1 MEKKSYDD
9 QLLNDQNEKTAILKV
24 EKKQRRNDS
33 IGWVIGALLVT
44 FFTILAIGR
53 ITLIGQF
60 IDDVLFTFAFG
71 WFKYLMYFVCL
82 VLGLTIFIG
91 VRIRLKSR
99 VIWMVVT
106 FIILSCWLVSSILL
120 IYQYA
125 NEQMAYFD
133 KTVFLDVV
141 KNYLQRWQD
150 ASIFNPNPNH
160 PITFV
165 GFNGAWITLC
175 AGGGMIGDL
184 LAGIASYTT
193 IFGSLILCLS
203 VFLLWGSWVT
213 TGTAIG
219 MFLPKNERQQQGV
232 RVLRLSANRR
242 QKQNIYQ
249 NFNIPDEEL
258 FSVRQVMHTTEASDI
273 TIQMP
278 SYTALHDQHL
288 IDDLI
293 ADDFVGK
300 KKMKQNYVCFDNQT
314 SSTPELRK
322 EPFNAKEPFNDYH
335 SGPSQSPHSSQLP
348 HRSRMQLT
356 PDQYIQPRNRRSN
369 NTLNKKLDDL
379 PVYGSSYGKDI
390 NIDVAR
396 DKLNS
401 ATDIT
406 PFEKINRGSNSTTL
420 KQTSFYDEQ
429 LPTEEFNPTPSEQ
442 FETVDINEGIYHRQ
456 SNSEYHHP
464 LEPYQDEYYSNYE
477 PPLMDQQHFDMP
489 YQPSHRVMKPK
500 SIEIN
505 KKNSQTISRR
515 NTFNNPHYK
524 LPNLGLLSPK
534 EDNRRNNE
542 RNKLAAQ
549 KKAVKINQVFQQ
561 FNIAASVQ
569 GINIGPTITKF
580 EVQMQPGVKV
590 NKIMHLE
597 NDLKYA
603 LATQNVRIEA
613 PIQGKSAVGIEIANE
628 ISNKVTLREIM
639 ERLPLEKQDHKLL
652 VGIGRS
658 VNGEIIFVELDKMPH
673 LLVAGSTGSGKSV
686 CINTILSSL
695 ILRTKPSEVKLLL
708 IDPKQVELVVYN
720 NLPHLLAPVITDT
733 KLANSAL
740 KKIIAEMERR
750 YSMLSERGVRNIE
763 SFNKKVTAK
772 DRLPYIVVII
782 DELADLMMTAG
793 KDIEDSIMRITQL
806 ARAAGIHMVIAT
818 QRPSTDVI
826 TGVIKT
832 NIPSRISFSVT
843 SAIDSRTILDQGGAE
858 KLIGYGDM
866 LYAPAGQ
873 NIPTRAQGAFISDD
887 EIQRLVEF
895 CRAQQEPDYDE
906 EFLNIE
912 INSETGSSNEND
924 NIDSLYQEVKR
935 FVILNQKASTSLIQ
949 RKFSIGYNRASRL
962 IDALEENG
970 IIGPQNGAKPRDVY
984 VQNIDL
990 DDNPFNDGGYW

>member
-1 MEKKSYDD
+1 MKKKSYDD
-9 QLLNDQNEKTAILKV
+9 HLLNDQNENTAILKV
-24 EKKQRRNDS
+24 EKKHRRNDS
-33 IGWVIGALLVT
+33 VGWGIGALLLT
-44 FFTILAIGR
+44 FFTILAVGR

-60 IDDVLFTFAFG
+60 LDDVLFTFAFG
-71 WFKYLMYFVCL
+71 WFKYLLYLVCL
-82 VLGLTIFIG
+82 VLGVTIFIG
-91 VRIRLKSR
+91 VRIKLKRR
-99 VIWMVVT
+99 VFWMIIT

-125 NEQMAYFD
+125 NGQIAFFN
-133 KTVFLDVV
+133 KTVFLKVIN
-141 KNYLQRWQD
+141 NYFEHWQD
-150 ASIFNPNPNH
+150 ASVFNSNPNH
-160 PITFV
+160 PISFI
-165 GFNGAWITLC
+165 GFNGAWITLY
-175 AGGGMIGDL
+175 AGGGIIGNF
-184 LAGIASYTT
+184 LAGIFSYTT
-193 IFGSLILCLS
+193 IFGSLIFCLLA
-203 VFLLWGSWVT
+203 FLLWSSWVT
-213 TGTAIG
+213 TGTMLG
-219 MFLPKNERQQQGV
+219 LFLSKSPRQKHGL
-232 RVLRLSANRR
+232 RVSRLSANRR

-249 NFNIPDEEL
+249 SFNIPDEEL
-258 FSVRQVMHTTEASDI
+258 FSARQVMHTTEVSDI

-278 SYTALHDQHL
+278 SYTALHDQRL

-293 ADDFVGK
+293 NDDFVGK
-300 KKMKQNYVCFDNQT
+300 KQSRQNYVRFDEEEAMQAGLKSDKFNNYSPASPPPQ
-314 SSTPELRK
+314 SKKQSMPE
-322 EPFNAKEPFNDYH
+322 
-335 SGPSQSPHSSQLP
+335 
-348 HRSRMQLT
+348 
-356 PDQYIQPRNRRSN
+356 QYIQPRNRQQN
-369 NTLNKKLDDL
+369 NYFNKNIEDL
-379 PVYGSSYGKDI
+379 PVYSSTYGKDI

-401 ATDIT
+401 ETNIT
-406 PFEKINRGSNSTTL
+406 PFGKINRNL
-420 KQTSFYDEQ
+420 NPNQVKQTSFYDDQVQ
-429 LPTEEFNPTPSEQ
+429 LENFSTSSSQDYEEYDSSSGN
-442 FETVDINEGIYHRQ
+442 DDGIYHRQ
-456 SNSEYHHP
+456 SNQPIFNEAESYQSEYYP
-464 LEPYQDEYYSNYE
+464 PYEKPVMNRNNFGM
-477 PPLMDQQHFDMP
+477 PGQQRRGP
-489 YQPSHRVMKPK
+489 KPK
-500 SIEIN
+500 TIEVN
-505 KKNSQTISRR
+505 KKINQAAPRR
-515 NTFNNPHYK
+515 NSYNNPHYK
-524 LPNLGLLSPK
+524 LPNLGLLQPK
-534 EDNRRNNE
+534 TDNRRNNE
-542 RNKLAAQ
+542 RNKVAAQ
-549 KKAVKINQVFQQ
+549 NKAVKINEVFHQ

-569 GINIGPTITKF
+569 GVNIGPTITKF

-590 NKIMHLE
+590 NKIMNLE

-639 ERLPLEKQDHKLL
+639 ERVPLEKQNKKLL

-695 ILRTKPSEVKLLL
+695 LLRTKPSEVKLLL
-708 IDPKQVELVVYN
+708 IDPKQVELAVYN
-720 NLPHLLAPVITDT
+720 NLPHLLAPVISDT
-733 KLANSAL
+733 KFANAAL

-750 YSMLSERGVRNIE
+750 YSILSERGVRNIE
-763 SFNKKVTAK
+763 TFNNKVSPK
-772 DRLPYIVVII
+772 ERLPYIVVVI

-806 ARAAGIHMVIAT
+806 ARAAGIHMIIAT

-832 NIPSRISFSVT
+832 NIPSRISFSVA
-843 SAIDSRTILDQGGAE
+843 SGIDSRTILDQGGAE

-895 CRAQQEPDYDE
+895 CHAQQEPDFDE

-912 INSETGSSNEND
+912 QTNDQGGGNEGEDIDPMYSE
-924 NIDSLYQEVKR
+924 IKR

-984 VQNIDL
+984 IQNIDL
-990 DDNPFNDGGYW
+990 DDNDFNNGGRW

>member
-1 MEKKSYDD
+1 MEKND
-9 QLLNDQNEKTAILKV
+9 QLINDQNEKTAILKV
-24 EKKQRRNDS
+24 KKKQRRNDS
-33 IGWVIGALLVT
+33 IGSVIGALLVM
-44 FFTILAIGR
+44 FFTILAVGR

-71 WFKYLMYFVCL
+71 WFKYLMYLVCL
-82 VLGLTIFIG
+82 ILGITIFIG
-91 VRIRLKSR
+91 VRICLKAR
-99 VIWMVVT
+99 VICMVIT
-106 FIILSCWLVSSILL
+106 FIILSCWLVSSVLL

-125 NEQMAYFD
+125 IGQMAYFHLG
-133 KTVFLDVV
+133 VFLNVMN
-141 KNYLQRWQD
+141 NYLERWQD
-150 ASIFNPNPNH
+150 ASIFTSNPTH
-160 PITFV
+160 LIIFV
-165 GFNGAWITLC
+165 GFNGAWITLY
-175 AGGGMIGDL
+175 AGGGMIGNF

-203 VFLLWGSWVT
+203 VFLLWGSWVI

-219 MFLPKNERQQQGV
+219 MFLAKNERQQQGIC
-232 RVLRLSANRR
+232 VLHLSANRR

-249 NFNIPDEEL
+249 AYNIPDEEL
-258 FSVRQVMHTTEASDI
+258 FFVRQVMHTTESSDI

-300 KKMKQNYVCFDNQT
+300 KKTKQNYVRFDNK
-314 SSTPELRK
+314 TP
-322 EPFNAKEPFNDYH
+322 PDPGPIGHKEPFNDYPPLPPQAPQ
-335 SGPSQSPHSSQLP
+335 PSQPPHCVK
-348 HRSRMQLT
+348 MQLI

-369 NTLNKKLDDL
+369 NNAYLNKNIDDL
-379 PVYGSSYGKDI
+379 PVYGSPYGKNV
-390 NIDVAR
+390 NIYAAR
-396 DKLNS
+396 NKLNS

-406 PFEKINRGSNSTTL
+406 PFGKINRNDNPGPL
-420 KQTSFYDEQ
+420 KQISFYDEHF
-429 LPTEEFNPTPSEQ
+429 PTEEYDSPPLEQ
-442 FETVDINEGIYHRQ
+442 YEPIEPNAGIYHRQ
-456 SNSEYHHP
+456 SNQE
-464 LEPYQDEYYSNYE
+464 EYYPSYE
-477 PPLMDQQHFDMP
+477 PLVMNQQHFEMP
-489 YQPSHRVMKPK
+489 YQPPHRVAKPK
-500 SIEIN
+500 SIEVN
-505 KKNSQTISRR
+505 KKFSQPGPRR
-515 NTFNNPHYK
+515 SSFNNPHYK
-524 LPNLGLLSPK
+524 LPNLGLLNPK

-549 KKAVKINQVFQQ
+549 KKAVKLNQVFQK

-590 NKIMHLE
+590 NKIMNLE

-639 ERLPLEKQDHKLL
+639 ECLPLEKQECKLL
-652 VGIGRS
+652 VGIGSS

-708 IDPKQVELVVYN
+708 IDPKQVELAVYN
-720 NLPHLLAPVITDT
+720 NLPHLLASVITDT
-733 KLANSAL
+733 NLANSAL
-740 KKIIAEMERR
+740 KRIIAEMERR
-750 YSMLSERGVRNIE
+750 YSMLSEHGVRNIE
-763 SFNKKVTAK
+763 TFNKKVSEK
-772 DRLPYIVVII
+772 DRLPYVVVVIY
-782 DELADLMMTAG
+782 ELADLMMTAG

-806 ARAAGIHMVIAT
+806 AARAAGIHMVIAT

-832 NIPSRISFSVT
+832 NIPSRISFLVT

-866 LYAPAGQ
+866 LYALAGQ
-873 NIPTRAQGAFISDD
+873 NIPTRAQGAFISAD
-887 EIQRLVEF
+887 EIQRLVNFWRE
-895 CRAQQEPDYDE
+895 QQEPDYDE

-912 INSETGSSNEND
+912 INSDGGSNNESD
-924 NIDSLYQEVKR
+924 NIDSLYPEVKR

-970 IIGPQNGAKPRDVY
+970 IIGPQNGAKLRDVY

-990 DDNPFNDGGYW
+990 DDNPYSDGGYW

>member
-1 MEKKSYDD
+1 MKKKSYDD
-9 QLLNDQNEKTAILKV
+9 QLLNDHNHKTAILKV
-24 EKKQRRNDS
+24 EKKRCRNDS
-33 IGWVIGALLVT
+33 IGWLIGALLVT
-44 FFTILAIGR
+44 FFTIISLGR

-60 IDDVLFTFAFG
+60 IDDVLFTFVFG
-71 WFKYLMYFVCL
+71 WFKCLIYFLCL

-91 VRIRLKSR
+91 VRIQLKSR

-106 FIILSCWLVSSILL
+106 FIILSCWLVSGISL

-125 NEQMAYFD
+125 NGKMAYFD

-141 KNYLQRWQD
+141 NNYLQCWQD
-150 ASIFNPNPNH
+150 ASIFNPNPKH

-165 GFNGAWITLC
+165 GFNGAWITFC
-175 AGGGMIGDL
+175 AGGGMIGNL
-184 LAGIASYTT
+184 LSVIASYTT
-193 IFGSLILCLS
+193 IFGSLFFCLS
-203 VFLLWGSWVT
+203 IFLLWGSWFA

-232 RVLRLSANRR
+232 GVRILRLSANRR

-258 FSVRQVMHTTEASDI
+258 FLSRQVMHTTEASDI
-273 TIQMP
+273 TIKIP

-288 IDDLI
+288 IDYLI

-300 KKMKQNYVCFDNQT
+300 KKMKQNYVLFDNQN
-314 SSTPELRK
+314 SSTTELRK
-322 EPFNAKEPFNDYH
+322 ELFNAKEPFNTKDHFNDYH
-335 SGPSQSPHSSQLP
+335 SEPSQSPNSSQLT
-348 HRSRMQLT
+348 HSSRMQLT
-356 PDQYIQPRNRRSN
+356 PGQYIQPLNRRSN

-379 PVYGSSYGKDI
+379 PVYGSSYRQDI

-396 DKLNS
+396 NKLNS
-401 ATDIT
+401 STDIT
-406 PFEKINRGSNSTTL
+406 PFGKINRSGNSTTL

-429 LPTEEFNPTPSEQ
+429 LRTEEFNPTPSEK
-442 FETVDINEGIYHRQ
+442 FETVDINEGIYHRK
-456 SNSEYHHP
+456 SNPKYHNP
-464 LEPYQDEYYSNYE
+464 LEPYQDEYYLNYK
-477 PPLMDQQHFDMP
+477 PPLIDQQHFDMT
-489 YQPSHRVMKPK
+489 YQQPSRRVMKPN

-505 KKNSQTISRR
+505 KKNIKSISTR
-515 NTFNNPHYK
+515 NTFNNTHYK

-534 EDNRRNNE
+534 EDKSRNNE

-549 KKAVKINQVFQQ
+549 KKAVKINQFFQQ
-561 FNIAASVQ
+561 FNIAAIVQ
-569 GINIGPTITKF
+569 GINIEPTITKF

-597 NDLKYA
+597 NDLNYVLETK
-603 LATQNVRIEA
+603 NVRIEA
-613 PIQGKSAVGIEIANE
+613 HIQGKSAVVIEIANE
-628 ISNKVTLREIM
+628 ISNKITLREIM
-639 ERLPLEKQDHKLL
+639 ERLPLEKQDRKLL
-652 VGIGRS
+652 VGIGRG
-658 VNGEIIFVELDKMPH
+658 VNGETIFVELDKMPH
-673 LLVAGSTGSGKSV
+673 LLVAGSTGSEKDV
-686 CINTILSSL
+686 CISAILSSL

-708 IDPKQVELVVYN
+708 IDPKQVELAVYN

-782 DELADLMMTAG
+782 DELSDLMMTAG
-793 KDIEDSIMRITQL
+793 KYIEDSIMRITQL
-806 ARAAGIHMVIAT
+806 ACAVGIHMVIAT
-818 QRPSTDVI
+818 QRPSTEVI
-826 TGVIKT
+826 TRVIKT

-873 NIPTRAQGAFISDD
+873 NIPTRAQGAFISND

-895 CRAQQEPDYDE
+895 CRDQQ
-906 EFLNIE
+906 
-912 INSETGSSNEND
+912 
-924 NIDSLYQEVKR
+924 
-935 FVILNQKASTSLIQ
+935 
-949 RKFSIGYNRASRL
+949 
-962 IDALEENG
+962 
-970 IIGPQNGAKPRDVY
+970 
-984 VQNIDL
+984 
-990 DDNPFNDGGYW
+990 

>member
-1 MEKKSYDD
+1 MHYEKKSYDD
-9 QLLNDQNEKTAILKV
+9 QLINDKNEKTAILKV
-24 EKKQRRNDS
+24 EKKQCRNDS

-44 FFTILAIGR
+44 FFTILAVGR

-71 WFKYLMYFVCL
+71 WFKYLMYLVCL
-82 VLGLTIFIG
+82 ILGIAIFIG
-91 VRIRLKSR
+91 VRIRLKVR
-99 VIWMVVT
+99 VICMVIT
-106 FIILSCWLVSSILL
+106 FIILSCWLVSGVLL

-125 NEQMAYFD
+125 IGQMAYFHRG
-133 KTVFLDVV
+133 VFLNVMN
-141 KNYLQRWQD
+141 NYLERWQD
-150 ASIFNPNPNH
+150 ASIFTSNPTH

-165 GFNGAWITLC
+165 GFNGSWITLY
-175 AGGGMIGDL
+175 AGGGMIGNF

-193 IFGSLILCLS
+193 IFGLLILCLS
-203 VFLLWGSWVT
+203 VFLLWGSWVI

-219 MFLPKNERQQQGV
+219 MFLQKNERQQQGV
-232 RVLRLSANRR
+232 CVLCLSANRR

-249 NFNIPDEEL
+249 AYNIPDEKL
-258 FSVRQVMHTTEASDI
+258 FSARQVMHTTESSDI

-300 KKMKQNYVCFDNQT
+300 KKTKQNYVRFDNQN
-314 SSTPELRK
+314 PHG
-322 EPFNAKEPFNDYH
+322 PGPIGHKEPFNDY
-335 SGPSQSPHSSQLP
+335 PPLSPQPP
-348 HRSRMQLT
+348 HRAKMQLT

-369 NTLNKKLDDL
+369 NNAYLNKDIDDL
-379 PVYGSSYGKDI
+379 PFYGSPYGKNV
-390 NIDVAR
+390 NIDAAR
-396 DKLNS
+396 NNLNS

-406 PFEKINRGSNSTTL
+406 PFGKINRNDNPDSL
-420 KQTSFYDEQ
+420 KQTSFYVEHFI
-429 LPTEEFNPTPSEQ
+429 TEEYDSPPLEQ
-442 FETVDINEGIYHRQ
+442 YEPIEPNAGIYHRQ
-456 SNSEYHHP
+456 SNQEYECD
-464 LEPYQDEYYSNYE
+464 LEPYQEEYYPSYE
-477 PPLMDQQHFDMP
+477 PPIMNQQHFEMP
-489 YQPSHRVMKPK
+489 YQPPHRVAKPK
-500 SIEIN
+500 SIEVN
-505 KKNSQTISRR
+505 KKFSQPGPRR
-515 NTFNNPHYK
+515 SSFNNPHYK
-524 LPNLGLLSPK
+524 LPNLDLLSPK
-534 EDNRRNNE
+534 KDNRRNNE
-542 RNKLAAQ
+542 QNKLAAQ
-549 KKAVKINQVFQQ
+549 KKAVKINQFFQQ

-590 NKIMHLE
+590 NKIMNLE
-597 NDLKYA
+597 SDLKYA

-613 PIQGKSAVGIEIANE
+613 SIQGKSAVGIEIANE

-639 ERLPLEKQDHKLL
+639 ERLPLEKQDRKLL

-708 IDPKQVELVVYN
+708 IDSKQVELAVYN
-720 NLPHLLAPVITDT
+720 NLPHLLVSVITDT

-740 KKIIAEMERR
+740 KKIIAEMELR

-763 SFNKKVTAK
+763 TFNKKVSAK
-772 DRLPYIVVII
+772 DRLPYVVVVIN
-782 DELADLMMTAG
+782 ELADLMMTAG
-793 KDIEDSIMRITQL
+793 KNIEDSIMRITQL

-826 TGVIKT
+826 TGIIKT

-843 SAIDSRTILDQGGAE
+843 SASDSRTILDQGGAE

-866 LYAPAGQ
+866 LYVLAGQ

-887 EIQRLVEF
+887 EIQRLVNF
-895 CRAQQEPDYDE
+895 CREQQEPDYDE
-906 EFLNIE
+906 
-912 INSETGSSNEND
+912 
-924 NIDSLYQEVKR
+924 
-935 FVILNQKASTSLIQ
+935 
-949 RKFSIGYNRASRL
+949 
-962 IDALEENG
+962 
-970 IIGPQNGAKPRDVY
+970 
-984 VQNIDL
+984 
-990 DDNPFNDGGYW
+990 